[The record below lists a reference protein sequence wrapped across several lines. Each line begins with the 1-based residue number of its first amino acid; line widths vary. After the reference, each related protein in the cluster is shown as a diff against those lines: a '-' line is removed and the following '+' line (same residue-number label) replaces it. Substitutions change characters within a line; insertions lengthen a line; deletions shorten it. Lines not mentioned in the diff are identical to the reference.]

1 MSKWAAVAVALFLSS
16 LEDDD
21 LRRGLTMFVSR
32 LRGSVDEDDDDDAAA
47 ALACGWAAIECIF
60 GYLYRGSLPRCYAK
74 ALMDGRASGQ
84 AGERTGERTGE
95 RAGGVSVDADECER

>member
-32 LRGSVDEDDDDDAAA
+32 LRGSVDDDGDDDDVDAAAAA

-60 GYLYRGSLPRCYAK
+60 GYLYRGSLRRCYAK
-74 ALMDGRASGQ
+74 AHMDGRASGQ
-84 AGERTGERTGE
+84 ASGQV
-95 RAGGVSVDADECER
+95 A